1 MGFDGL
7 VITDA
12 LAMGAVV
19 NDYGSADAAVLAV
32 EAGVD
37 LLLMPRDYE
46 TAYNAVLDAVNSGRI
61 SEERLDESVMRI
73 LMFKDKER

>member
-1 MGFDGL
+1 
-7 VITDA
+7 